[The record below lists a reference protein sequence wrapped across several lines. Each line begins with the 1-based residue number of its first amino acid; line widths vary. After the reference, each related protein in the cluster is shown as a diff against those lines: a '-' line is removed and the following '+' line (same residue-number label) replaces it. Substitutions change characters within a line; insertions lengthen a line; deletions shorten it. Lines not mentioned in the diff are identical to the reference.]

1 MAYVPGFRNDV
12 FISYAH
18 GDDEPPVSA
27 DGKGWVAHLRDRLHA
42 AVRLRLGFSPNIWMD
57 KRDLDPNVNFDNEIH
72 DQLDSAVLILVAS
85 PTYIA
90 SDYCEK
96 ERKAF
101 LKVTGT
107 KHKAR
112 FRQNDL
118 ANANFIFKVVSLRD
132 EAESHRG
139 ILPGLKLSDVEFC
152 VKGGSCRR
160 IVGLHAEG
168 MPFSVPVVIGCEFQ
182 PWSQ

>member
-18 GDDEPPVSA
+18 GDGEPPVSA

-42 AVRLRLGFSPNIWMD
+42 AIRLRLGFSPNIWMD

-101 LKVTGT
+101 FNLRSQAPSIRQGS
-107 KHKAR
+107 AR
-112 FRQNDL
+112 T
-118 ANANFIFKVVSLRD
+118 
-132 EAESHRG
+132 
-139 ILPGLKLSDVEFC
+139 ILPT
-152 VKGGSCRR
+152 R
-160 IVGLHAEG
+160 I
-168 MPFSVPVVIGCEFQ
+168 SYSK
-182 PWSQ
+182 WSR